1 MWKLLKVW
9 QGNQCSIR
17 PEIELVY
24 YLLRTIA
31 SLKFLDDATAS
42 PWKFCLALARTM
54 KEDAEEN
61 RRIAEAQRGELIRK
75 CEGEREKLE
84 ERIEENRNTDT
95 ETGEAGISVSV

>member
-1 MWKLLKVW
+1 
-9 QGNQCSIR
+9 
-17 PEIELVY
+17 
-24 YLLRTIA
+24 
-31 SLKFLDDATAS
+31 
-42 PWKFCLALARTM
+42 M